1 MNDIYLGVN
10 IDHIATLRNAR
21 GTLYP
26 DPVHAAEI
34 AERAGADGITVHLRE
49 DRRHINDRDVAILRQ
64 TIQTRMNLE
73 MAVTEEML
81 LIAEHIKPTYC
92 CLVPEKRQELTTE
105 GGLDVVGN
113 KVIISAACARLAAAG
128 ILVSLFIDADKRQID
143 AAHACGA
150 PYIEIHTGQYAEAHS
165 EQGQKS
171 ELAKLINGIEYAD
184 SLGLRVNAGHGL
196 NYHNVKPIAAI
207 PQLYELNI
215 GHAIIARAAFDGLH
229 QAVIDMR
236 RLMQEARGK

>member
-1 MNDIYLGVN
+1 MNDILLGVN

-21 GTLYP
+21 GTSYP

-49 DRRHINDRDVAILRQ
+49 DRRHITDRDVNILKQ

-81 LIAEHIKPTYC
+81 LIAINTRPTYC

-105 GGLDVVGN
+105 GGLNVVAN
-113 KVIISAACARLAAAG
+113 QANIHTACARLAAAG
-128 ILVSLFIDADKRQID
+128 ILVSLFIDADKAQID
-143 AAHACGA
+143 AAVACGA
-150 PYIEIHTGQYAEAHS
+150 PFIEIHTGQYAEAHGAQQ
-165 EQGQKS
+165 EL
-171 ELAKLINGIEYAD
+171 ELAKLKEGIEYAY
-184 SLGLRVNAGHGL
+184 SLGLKVNAGHGL

-229 QAVIDMR
+229 QAVADMR
-236 RLMQEARGK
+236 RLMQEARSQ